1 MKTIITAIAL
11 VASTTGFATSA
22 LAMGEE
28 LSMLEL
34 AVENQM
40 ERLNVENVDVMSLT
54 LAQLAII
61 RGIVEGDDSDN
72 DKKRRIE
79 AIVNR

>member
-1 MKTIITAIAL
+1 MKSFVTAIAL
-11 VASTTGFATSA
+11 FASTTGFATSA

-34 AVENQM
+34 AVENQL
-40 ERLNVENVDVMSLT
+40 ERLNVADVDVMSLT
-54 LAQLAII
+54 LSQLAII
-61 RGIVEGDDSDN
+61 RGIVEGEDSDN
-72 DKKRRIE
+72 DKKRQIE

>member
-11 VASTTGFATSA
+11 AASTTGFATSA
-22 LAMGEE
+22 LALGDE